1 MLWVLVHL
9 LWIGCLFYTGVTS
22 SVNVNGYLS
31 SSFSLSRG
39 VRQGCP
45 LSPLLYVLVAEV
57 LACNIRAN
65 SLITGLSLPGFSSAL
80 PCISQYADDTS
91 LIWVLVLSL
100 IFLNVKVFGL
110 VLGMVESILLLIFLG
125 LLLKSKC
132 WVFLSVRVILKKLI
146 GVLVLLLLKMSLFV
160 ATLWSSMPWPC
171 LVFGMWRLC
180 SCSFL
185 GNL

>member
-1 MLWVLVHL
+1 MGFGSSFVDWVS
-9 LWIGCLFYTGVTS
+9 LFYTGITS
-22 SVNVNGYLS
+22 SVNVNVYLS

-91 LIWVLVLSL
+91 LIV
-100 IFLNVKVFGL
+100 
-110 VLGMVESILLLIFLG
+110 
-125 LLLKSKC
+125 
-132 WVFLSVRVILKKLI
+132 
-146 GVLVLLLLKMSLFV
+146 
-160 ATLWSSMPWPC
+160 
-171 LVFGMWRLC
+171 
-180 SCSFL
+180 
-185 GNL
+185 